1 MQNIQT
7 IDMNNSLICKCPSV
21 KGLGPD
27 AQLRPLY
34 PVSSARLHN
43 HGNNDNTIHRGC
55 DPYIRPR
62 PRRPLQS
69 LASPGLRD
77 SGVFFSREGWIL
89 SGRVWNPYVPSQS
102 SVWILYVDDC
112 DSEWP
117 EGEIDTR
124 TSHPWAG
131 LFGHIWTPYVLVM
144 YGWFTWMTFRSEW
157 PCVQS
162 PSGPCRDPARPSQMH
177 GSYTLLEF

>member
-102 SVWILYVDDC
+102 SVWILYVDGLWLRVAGGWDRHAHVSSLGWALWSHM
-112 DSEWP
+112 DSIRP
-117 EGEIDTR
+117 
-124 TSHPWAG
+124 
-131 LFGHIWTPYVLVM
+131 GHV
-144 YGWFTWMTFRSEW
+144 WMVYMDDF
-157 PCVQS
+157 
-162 PSGPCRDPARPSQMH
+162 
-177 GSYTLLEF
+177 